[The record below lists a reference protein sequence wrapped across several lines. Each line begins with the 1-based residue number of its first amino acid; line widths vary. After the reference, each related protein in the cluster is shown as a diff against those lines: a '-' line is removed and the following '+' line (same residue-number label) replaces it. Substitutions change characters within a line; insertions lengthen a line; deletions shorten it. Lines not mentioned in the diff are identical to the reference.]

1 MEQINAVQTDSSFE
15 NIFADYP
22 DVVGADE
29 IAKMLGISRKQV
41 YKILREGRLP
51 VIRCGRSYRV
61 AKVNVIKYV
70 LQGAQ

>member
-1 MEQINAVQTDSSFE
+1 MEQINAVQTDSGFE

-41 YKILREGRLP
+41 YKILREGRLQ
-51 VIRCGRSYRV
+51 VIRCGRSHRV

>member
-1 MEQINAVQTDSSFE
+1 MEQINAVQTDSGFE

-51 VIRCGRSYRV
+51 EIGRAHV
-61 AKVNVIKYV
+61 
-70 LQGAQ
+70 